1 MKASP
6 ARRSKARRS
15 IAHAAIA
22 APADLAHP
30 YFVLLDAMA
39 DGAVLLTADGAILF
53 ANRSFVSM
61 AGASLETLRGS
72 PIQQIASPADRA
84 ALEDFLRE
92 GHLDRTAREFCLMPA
107 TRPAVAVAITLSAL
121 PDDASLPGTGG
132 EANLLLAIVTDLTRS
147 NAAEAT
153 RRGLMTQLISAEADE
168 RRRVARELH
177 DETGQSL
184 TALLVGLRAI
194 AEMSERPEVREAAMR
209 LRDVAAQTIDD
220 VGRLARGLH
229 PAVLDDKGL
238 GAAARRYAADYVRLY
253 GTPIAFTGGT
263 VDSSR
268 LPPLTAGT
276 MYRIIQETLTNIA
289 RHADATKITLKLKRS
304 SSALELTVSDDG
316 VGFDVRSAN
325 ANPKGLGLRGMNE
338 RVELLGG
345 TLRIESRPGG
355 GTEIHARLP
364 LAPRAAPTPRNR
376 AGRAPQ
382 GRR

>member
-1 MKASP
+1 MRASP
-6 ARRSKARRS
+6 ARRSKSPRS
-15 IAHAAIA
+15 LANAAKGTL
-22 APADLAHP
+22 PDTAHP

-39 DGAVLLTADGAILF
+39 DGAVLLKADGAILF

-72 PIQQIASPADRA
+72 PIQLIAAPPDRA
-84 ALEDFLRE
+84 ALEAFLRE
-92 GHLDRTAREFCLMPA
+92 GHLDRTAREFLMTPA
-107 TRPAVAVAITLSAL
+107 RRPAVAVAITLTAL
-121 PDDASLPGTGG
+121 PSDASVSSFAGN
-132 EANLLLAIVTDLTRS
+132 ASVLLAIVTDLTHS
-147 NAAEAT
+147 HAAEAT
-153 RRGLMTQLISAEADE
+153 RRGLMKQLISAEADE

-238 GAAARRYAADYVRLY
+238 GAAARRYAGDYVRLY
-253 GTPIAFTGGT
+253 GTPVEFSGGV
-263 VDSSR
+263 VDAPR

-289 RHADATKITLKLKRS
+289 RHADAAKVRIKLTRSPSTLDLM
-304 SSALELTVSDDG
+304 VSDDG
-316 VGFDVRSAN
+316 AGFDVRSAKE
-325 ANPKGLGLRGMNE
+325 AMKGLGLRGMDE
-338 RVELLGG
+338 RVTLLGG
-345 TLRIESRPGG
+345 TLRIVSKPGS
-355 GTEIHARLP
+355 GTEILVSLP
-364 LAPRAAPTPRNR
+364 LAPRPATSRK
-376 AGRAPQ
+376 GRAASASPEQ
-382 GRR
+382 S